1 MLLTQLDHVTLPA
14 PDLAAAS
21 GPFEQLGL
29 RLTPAAVHPGLGTEN
44 RVFFAGGSPES
55 HMYVELLALR
65 DRDEA
70 VGAGSERRGWLL
82 RALERPPAL
91 ARIAFATVDV
101 AAASAALRPHGL
113 TAEPYQAF
121 RADGSLIADVL
132 PLTELAPFAGV
143 DLVLVSD
150 PRPRAAVVA
159 HRAADGLLAH
169 TFPLKRLDHLAASV
183 PDLEAATKFWVDV
196 LGVPVWGEVT
206 SPVMV
211 IRQMRAGDMVFELLA
226 ASGPGSPLASRPPGL
241 SSMCAFE
248 VESLDDAVA
257 LARSRGFSPPDPA
270 PGVLPGTRTATIP
283 ADQLSGLALQ
293 LVQYV

>member
-14 PDLAAAS
+14 PGLAATS

-29 RLTPAAVHPGLGTEN
+29 RLTPAAAHPGLGTEN
-44 RVFFAGGSPES
+44 RVFFAGSSPES
-55 HMYVELLALR
+55 HMYVELLAVR
-65 DRDEA
+65 DQDEA
-70 VGAGSERRGWLL
+70 VAAGSHRRGWLV
-82 RALERPPAL
+82 RALQRPPAL
-91 ARIAFATVDV
+91 ARVAFATTDMA
-101 AAASAALRPHGL
+101 AAASALRPHGL

-132 PLTELAPFAGV
+132 PLTELAPLAGV

-159 HRAADGLLAH
+159 RRAAEGLLAH
-169 TFPLKRLDHLAASV
+169 ILPLKRLDHLAAFV
-183 PDLEAATKFWVDV
+183 PDLEATTRFWVDV

-211 IRQMRAGDMVFELLA
+211 IRQMRVGDMVFELLA
-226 ASGPGSPLASRPPGL
+226 PSGPGSPLASRPPGL

-248 VESLDDAVA
+248 VDNLDETIA

-293 LVQYV
+293 LIQYI